1 MRLQGNYLIMKSN
14 IALIGF
20 MGAGKST
27 VGKLLAEK
35 LNYNF
40 IDTDELIQMKSGK
53 SIAEIFKQE
62 GEMAF
67 RELEIQVIREIATAK
82 NTVIAC
88 GGGVPLNQ
96 INIDR
101 LKQSSIVVF
110 LNTNRDIILQR
121 ISTDNQTRPLLAES
135 NYEQFCRLFQARKSL
150 YQAVADIVIN
160 ITPDLLQNNQRLL
173 NRIIR
178 LLKKHEDNAS
188 QKPNKR

>member
-1 MRLQGNYLIMKSN
+1 MKSN

-40 IDTDELIQMKSGK
+40 IDTDELIARKCGK
-53 SIAEIFKQE
+53 SIAEIFKEE
-62 GEMAF
+62 GEVIF
-67 RELEIQVIREIATAK
+67 RELEIQVIREIATVK

-101 LKQSSIVVF
+101 LKQTSTVIL
-110 LNTNRDIILQR
+110 LNTNKDIVLQR
-121 ISTDNQTRPLLAES
+121 ISTDNQTRPLLTEF
-135 NYEQFCRLFQARKSL
+135 NYEQFYRLFQARKSL
-150 YQAVADIVIN
+150 YKAVADIVISV
-160 ITPDLLQNNQRLL
+160 TPALSENNQRLL

-178 LLKKHEDNAS
+178 LLKKYEDNSS
-188 QKPNKR
+188 QKSHKR